1 MPDAGVIEAL
11 RAHCAAS
18 LAPYKVP
25 KRFFCATSRCRAR
38 ARASCCGASCDEL
51 PAMSFDANAHREAS
65 LQGWEEAA
73 AGWVRSQ
80 ELLREFGAPVS
91 HWMLDA
97 VAPQPGQRVLELAA
111 GLGETG
117 LLAAELV
124 APVGGAIISDQAE
137 AMLAGA
143 RERAAQIGLANVEFQ
158 VINAEWI
165 DMPVASVDVVLC
177 RWGYMLMA
185 DPAAALGETRRV
197 LRSGGRV
204 ALAVWDSIEHNPW
217 AQLPGLELRERGLAP
232 APEPGTPGP
241 FALGRAE
248 GVYELLQEAGF
259 AEVNV
264 ESLQLH
270 RRHAELRRVLGVHT
284 RPLAR
289 DARRRALAPAAEE
302 IEEIQAGREGA
313 LQALRSRRRDA
324 RHPRTHACRSAA
336 ERLTSRRGRTA
347 WSPRPDSLRAHDLR
361 RRRRPHA
368 PRRQDRR
375 NHRLRLP
382 GPRPRAQPEGLRRES
397 RRRAAARLG
406 LRRQGQGAGPRGALR
421 RRCRQPRRPRDDPAA
436 RRAPPRHL
444 GAGDPRRHRRGQHD
458 PLRPRLLDP
467 LQGDRAAARR
477 RRGHGRAEG
486 PRPPRSPPVHRRL
499 AACPG

>member
-1 MPDAGVIEAL
+1 MN
-11 RAHCAAS
+11 
-18 LAPYKVP
+18 
-25 KRFFCATSRCRAR
+25 
-38 ARASCCGASCDEL
+38 
-51 PAMSFDANAHREAS
+51 FDANAHRDAS

-143 RERAAQIGLANVEFQ
+143 RKRAAQLGLSNVEFQ
-158 VINAEWI
+158 VVNAEWI

-204 ALAVWDSIEHNPW
+204 GLAVWDSIEHNPW
-217 AQLPGLELRERGLAP
+217 AQLPGLELRERSLVP

-264 ESLQLH
+264 ESLELH
-270 RRHAELRRVLGVHT
+270 RRHVSFEEYWESTLDLSRVMHDAVLS
-284 RPLAR
+284 RP
-289 DARRRALAPAAEE
+289 PEE
-302 IEEIQAGREGA
+302 VEEIQ
-313 LQALRSRRRDA
+313 QAVKA
-324 RHPRTHACRSAA
+324 RFEPY
-336 ERLTSRRGRTA
+336 E
-347 WSPRPDSLRAHDLR
+347 
-361 RRRRPHA
+361 
-368 PRRQDRR
+368 
-375 NHRLRLP
+375 
-382 GPRPRAQPEGLRRES
+382 
-397 RRRAAARLG
+397 
-406 LRRQGQGAGPRGALR
+406 
-421 RRCRQPRRPRDDPAA
+421 
-436 RRAPPRHL
+436 
-444 GAGDPRRHRRGQHD
+444 AGDGS
-458 PLRPRLLDP
+458 LDIP
-467 LQGDRAAARR
+467 ARTLV
-477 RRGHGRAEG
+477 A
-486 PRPPRSPPVHRRL
+486 S
-499 AACPG
+499 ASA